1 MMDGV
6 PPEGRAL
13 FGPAGWSY
21 ADWAGT
27 VYPRP
32 RPPGFQPLAFIA
44 ERFDFVEVNTTF
56 YRLPDL
62 RLTSGWARKVAP
74 FPDFRFWV
82 KLPGEFSHGSGGD
95 AALARRFL
103 DSLAPLR
110 ETGQLTG
117 LLAQFPYSFR
127 PDIAARSRLES
138 LAAWFVALPLA
149 VEFRHRAWDRPGVVD
164 FCRHRGLV
172 FANID
177 QPPVAESLGATTHVT
192 RADIAYLRLHGRNA
206 GSWFSAA
213 GRDARYDYLYSAPE
227 LDELAERVRELKAAA
242 RQVFVCG
249 NNHYKGS
256 AVRNLQELQRRLA
269 AEGD

>member
-1 MMDGV
+1 MDGR
-6 PPEGRAL
+6 PPVGRTL

-27 VYPRP
+27 VYPQP

-44 ERFDFVEVNTTF
+44 GRFDFVEVNTTF

-62 RLTSGWARKVAP
+62 RLTSGWARQAAP
-74 FPDFRFWV
+74 FPDFRFWI
-82 KLPGEFSHGSGGD
+82 KLPGEFSHGHGGD

-103 DSLAPLR
+103 DSLAPLH
-110 ETGQLTG
+110 EAGKLSG

-127 PDIAARSRLES
+127 PDSAARRRLES
-138 LAAWFVALPLA
+138 LASWFGALPLA
-149 VEFRHRAWDRPGVVD
+149 VEFRHQTWDRPGVVG
-164 FCRHRGLV
+164 FCRHHGLV

-177 QPPVAESLGATTHVT
+177 QPPVAESLGATTHVS
-192 RADIAYLRLHGRNA
+192 RDDIAYLRLHGRNA
-206 GSWFSAA
+206 GSWFAA
-213 GRDARYDYLYSAPE
+213 TGRDERYDYLYSAPE
-227 LDELAERVRELKAAA
+227 LDDLAERIRALQAAA

-256 AVRNLQELQRRLA
+256 AVRNLLDLQRKLA
-269 AEGD
+269 AEAN